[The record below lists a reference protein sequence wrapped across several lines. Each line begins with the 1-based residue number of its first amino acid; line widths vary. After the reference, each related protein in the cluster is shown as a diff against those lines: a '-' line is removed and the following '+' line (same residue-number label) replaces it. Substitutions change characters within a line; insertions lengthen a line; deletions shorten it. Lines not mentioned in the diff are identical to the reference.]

1 MLQYGGALREFAASL
16 NIKASNTKLDRW
28 SVARRIGEA
37 LAKRSD
43 EDISRLV
50 ELTEHLGGENSSLQ
64 AWSDVIVKK

>member
-1 MLQYGGALREFAASL
+1 VLHHGGALREFAASL
-16 NIKASNTKLDRW
+16 NIKASNIKLDRW

-37 LAKRSD
+37 LVKQSD

-50 ELTEHLGGENSSLQ
+50 EQLGGENSSLQ